1 MGFSKIIEELIQ
13 AQKPLIGHN
22 MFLDIL
28 FIYQQFIDD
37 LPPTLSEFITKVRI
51 LKPNINI
58 VSRAISCY
66 L

>member
-51 LKPNINI
+51 LKPNIFI
-58 VSRAISCY
+58 VSRAISSY